1 MTHSKTF
8 PVGDEDMTRGVAKK
22 QPNMSATATIALDQ
36 IYLMVI
42 IVRTVQHTSM
52 AKFARQSNGRL
63 AQRIKKKKRKEEES

>member
-1 MTHSKTF
+1 
-8 PVGDEDMTRGVAKK
+8 MTRGVAKK
-22 QPNMSATATIALDQ
+22 QPNMSGTTAIALDQ

-63 AQRIKKKKRKEEES
+63 AQKIKKKEEES